1 MSLAEKIRAKARQR
15 RTTIVLPEGD
25 EPRTVAAADIV
36 NTIAMTVVQ
45 AQI

>member
-1 MSLAEKIRAKARQR
+1 MNLVEKIRAKARER
-15 RTTIVLPEGD
+15 SAVIVLPEGD

-36 NTIAMTVVQ
+36 NTIAMTAVQ